1 MRARQRKL
9 RDQPKLPERS
19 SEPKFRDCCSTAS
32 TLPAV
37 TARTI
42 DTLQVPEAGGNQP
55 ERMSPDGTQ
64 ARWQAIDMKPLPKR
78 CRPGAGG
85 LAGMAVAIVAVAGA
99 LCGPHLLVSTPAARH
114 ATKIGNDGSIRVG
127 PNACQRAEHLA
138 RCGPTRTRVVADKS
152 PETAARAPDP

>member
-1 MRARQRKL
+1 MTARQRKA
-9 RDQPKLPERS
+9 RDQPKLPERPS
-19 SEPKFRDCCSTAS
+19 GPKSRDCCSTAS

-55 ERMSPDGTQ
+55 ERI
-64 ARWQAIDMKPLPKR
+64 WQAMPMKRLPKK

-85 LAGMAVAIVAVAGA
+85 LAGVAVAIVAVAGA

-127 PNACQRAEHLA
+127 PSACQRAEHLA
-138 RCGPTRTRVVADKS
+138 RCGPTRTRAVADKS

>member
-1 MRARQRKL
+1 MRARQRKP
-9 RDQPKLPERS
+9 RDQPKLPERPS
-19 SEPKFRDCCSTAS
+19 GPKSRDCCSTAS

-64 ARWQAIDMKPLPKR
+64 ARWQAIDMKRLPKK

-114 ATKIGNDGSIRVG
+114 ATKIGNDGSIRVVHS
-127 PNACQRAEHLA
+127 ACQRVEHLA
-138 RCGPTRTRVVADKS
+138 R
-152 PETAARAPDP
+152 